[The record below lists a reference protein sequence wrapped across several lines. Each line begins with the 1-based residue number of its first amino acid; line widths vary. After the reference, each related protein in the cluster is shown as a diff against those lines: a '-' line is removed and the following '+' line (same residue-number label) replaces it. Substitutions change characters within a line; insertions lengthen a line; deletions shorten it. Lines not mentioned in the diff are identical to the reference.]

1 MDTLRELLK
10 KIEEEKEAAVK
21 DNEAVREELEKSRSN
36 ERNRDVEEV
45 IEEGVE
51 EMKRVANEQ
60 AAELASLKQSL
71 EKANQ
76 EKMEVEGVLKE
87 KEDLQHEM
95 DTASEAAET
104 LRKKTASME
113 NKIKE
118 LEKEKE
124 D

>member
-1 MDTLRELLK
+1 
-10 KIEEEKEAAVK
+10 
-21 DNEAVREELEKSRSN
+21 
-36 ERNRDVEEV
+36 
-45 IEEGVE
+45 
-51 EMKRVANEQ
+51 
-60 AAELASLKQSL
+60 
-71 EKANQ
+71 
-76 EKMEVEGVLKE
+76 MEVEGVLKE

>member
-1 MDTLRELLK
+1 M
-10 KIEEEKEAAVK
+10 K
-21 DNEAVREELEKSRSN
+21 DNKAVREELEKSRSN

-60 AAELASLKQSL
+60 AAELASLEQSL